1 LAAAL
6 LAGLWFGMQELRNA
20 QPAGASGYA
29 AADQQQGPPPATV
42 IVAPVV
48 MESVQEKRQVI
59 GTLRAVQRAEVAAQ
73 ESGAVIK
80 VNVDVGDE
88 IEKGAVILSLD
99 DRRMKASLDEARSNL
114 TAAVAIIE
122 ERKAE
127 AARAESDLK
136 MKESM
141 FQARAV
147 SQSEFLDSQR
157 QSLVAAARVKAAEDE
172 ASATESSLELMEV
185 RLADLQVKAPFAGR
199 IVERAVDP
207 GEWIAPGDPVV
218 TLVSSGTVEAWLN
231 VPERFVSAVAEGE
244 EPLLIMADG
253 TGASSE
259 AKSIRLVAD
268 IDPVTRLFPVVVAID
283 DKNGSLAPGLSVHAE
298 LPVGEAGEF
307 LSVPVD
313 AVIET
318 FQGASVF
325 KVVPSSEG
333 GMPIAERIEVEVE
346 FRRDGS
352 AYIASDS
359 LKPGEQVVVEGNE
372 RLFPGTMLMIETAES
387 MGKANTETKP

>member
-1 LAAAL
+1 
-6 LAGLWFGMQELRNA
+6 MQALRNA
-20 QPAGASGYA
+20 RPAGADSAGGGTA
-29 AADQQQGPPPATV
+29 PQGPPPATV

-48 MESVQEKRQVI
+48 MEAVQEKRQVI
-59 GTLRAVQRAEVAAQ
+59 GTLQAVNRAEVAAQ
-73 ESGAVIK
+73 EPGAVVE
-80 VNVDVGDE
+80 VNVDVGDV

-99 DRRMKASLDEARSNL
+99 DRRLKASLEEAKSML
-114 TAAVAIIE
+114 TAAAATVE

-136 MKESM
+136 MKEGM

-172 ASATESSLELMEV
+172 ALATESSFKLMEV

-199 IVERAVDP
+199 IVERHIDP
-207 GEWIAPGDPVV
+207 GEWIDPGNPVV
-218 TLVSSGTVEAWLN
+218 TLISSGTVEAWLN
-231 VPERFVSAVAEGE
+231 VPERFVSAVKDGE
-244 EPLLIMADG
+244 NPIVIVADG
-253 TGASSE
+253 AGISSE

-268 IDPVTRLFPVVVAID
+268 IDPVTRLFPVVVEID
-283 DKNGSLAPGLSVHAE
+283 DKGGALAPGLSVHAE

-313 AVIET
+313 AVIDT

-325 KVVPSSEG
+325 KVAPSSGG
-333 GMPIAERIEVEVE
+333 GMPIAERVVVDVK
-346 FRRDGS
+346 FRRDGNT
-352 AYIASDS
+352 YIVTDS
-359 LKPGEQVVVEGNE
+359 LKPGEQIVVEGNE
-372 RLFPGTMLMIETAES
+372 RLFPGTQLMIETAES
-387 MGKANTETKP
+387 MGKGDSEPKP